1 MFCAAFV
8 GLIVRAIKF
17 RRNKDKK
24 ILASNKQKLLME
36 ETELQQEF
44 FFFEILEP
52 ETVYYADYDICINI
66 CELRKVVFVFGR
78 RQTVRKRAPRR
89 DEVVSLFY
97 LFLIDAFESPPLP
110 VFGRMSRTL

>member
-36 ETELQQEF
+36 ETELQQDF
-44 FFFEILEP
+44 FFR
-52 ETVYYADYDICINI
+52 N
-66 CELRKVVFVFGR
+66 
-78 RQTVRKRAPRR
+78 PRTGN
-89 DEVVSLFY
+89 SL
-97 LFLIDAFESPPLP
+97 LCRL
-110 VFGRMSRTL
+110 